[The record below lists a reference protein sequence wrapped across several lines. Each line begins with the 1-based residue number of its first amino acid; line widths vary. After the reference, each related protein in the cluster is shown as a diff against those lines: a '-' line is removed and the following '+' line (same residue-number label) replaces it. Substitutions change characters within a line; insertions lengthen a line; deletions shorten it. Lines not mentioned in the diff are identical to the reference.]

1 MEPNHLS
8 VREMREEEKPIVLEL
23 LKDGVKDAEN
33 RLALHA
39 LTRPPALLV
48 LAALSSGLRFLLA
61 SFPLALLLPVLLAV
75 GGLKMLLRR
84 CWGTLPA
91 PGGLGGPW
99 VAVRGGEDVC
109 GVVALAPRGPAA
121 VELTRL
127 AVSRWHRRR
136 GIGLRLLGFAEG
148 RARARGGQR
157 LVVPVAAGAKG
168 AAALL
173 EASGYRAQEGWGW
186 LGYTFVRE
194 FSKDL

>member
-1 MEPNHLS
+1 MDPNHLS
-8 VREMREEEKPIVLEL
+8 VREMREDEKPIVLEL

-75 GGLKMLLRR
+75 GGLKLLLRR
-84 CWGTLPA
+84 RWGALP
-91 PGGLGGPW
+91 PLGDMGGPW
-99 VAVRGGEDVC
+99 VAVQGGEDVC
-109 GVVALAPRGPAA
+109 GVVAMAPRGPGGG
-121 VELTRL
+121 TRL

-136 GIGLRLLGFAEG
+136 GVGLRLLGFAEG
-148 RARARGGQR
+148 RARARGGRR
-157 LVVPVAAGAKG
+157 LVVPVAVGAEG
-168 AAALL
+168 AAGLL
-173 EASGYRAQEGWGW
+173 EGSGYRAERGRGW